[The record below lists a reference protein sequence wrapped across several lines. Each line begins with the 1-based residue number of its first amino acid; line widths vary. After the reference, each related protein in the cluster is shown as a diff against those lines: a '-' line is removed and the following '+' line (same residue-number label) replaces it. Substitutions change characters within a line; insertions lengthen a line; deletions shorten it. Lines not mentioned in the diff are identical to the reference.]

1 MLFNSIDYLIFFV
14 ITFTLYWFLLNKKLN
29 VQNCFLLISS
39 CIFYSWWDWRFLCLI
54 LISALTDYFVG
65 LRIYY
70 SNDIK
75 IRKLYFYLSITINFI
90 ILGYFKYFNFFLSSL
105 HDSLNLLGYKI
116 DNLFTLD
123 IILPV
128 GISFYTFQTV
138 SYSFEIYCRRLKPT
152 KDFIAFASFVCF
164 FPQLIAG
171 PIEKASNLLPQILN
185 KRKFN
190 YNQSVM
196 GLRLILWGMFK
207 KIVIADSLSWR
218 VDYCYNNFQT
228 LDGGSLFLGLIYF
241 SIQLYCDFSGYTD
254 IAIGTARLFGFE
266 LISNF
271 NYPFF
276 SRDIAEFWTKWHISL
291 SNWFK
296 DHLYMPLLIKFRSYK
311 SLGVFLSTLIS
322 FSFIGIWHG
331 ANYNFLIF
339 GLFHGILFFPII
351 FFKRRIY
358 KHDFFKAGSIKEK
371 LIDLI
376 LAIKT
381 FIYFSI
387 SLVFFRSENFNQ
399 AINYL
404 QNIFLK
410 FSIPSDNRSGLIFVF
425 ILFLFETTMN
435 RDTRNPLFYKN
446 IMLRY
451 VIYLLISF
459 SIVSHFQFNYSPTF
473 IYFNF

>member
-1 MLFNSIDYLIFFV
+1 MLFNSIDYILFFV
-14 ITFTLYWFLLNKKLN
+14 IIFVLYWFLLNKKLRI
-29 VQNCFLLISS
+29 QNYFLLISS
-39 CIFYSWWDWRFLCLI
+39 CVFYAWWDWRFLCLI
-54 LISALTDYFVG
+54 FISAITDFLIG
-65 LRIYY
+65 LRIYS
-70 SNDIK
+70 SNDEK
-75 IRKLYFYLSITINFI
+75 LRKYYLYLSITVNLI
-90 ILGYFKYFNFFLSSL
+90 ILGYFKYFNFFLSSWYDL
-105 HDSLNLLGYKI
+105 LNVLGYKI
-116 DNLFTLD
+116 EDFVFFD

-128 GISFYTFQTV
+128 GISFYTFQTI
-138 SYSFEIYCRRLKPT
+138 SYSFEIYYRRLKPT

-185 KRKFN
+185 RRNFN
-190 YNQSVM
+190 YNKSVM

-218 VDYCYNNFQT
+218 VDYCYSNFQT

-241 SIQLYCDFSGYTD
+241 SIQLYCDFSGYSD
-254 IAIGTARLFGFE
+254 IAIGTSRLFGFE
-266 LISNF
+266 LINNF

-276 SRDIAEFWTKWHISL
+276 SRDIAEFWKKWHISL

-296 DHLYMPLLIKFRSYK
+296 DHLYMPLLIKFRSFK

-322 FSFIGIWHG
+322 FSMIGLWHG

-351 FFKRRIY
+351 FFKKRIY
-358 KHDFFKAGSIKEK
+358 RHDFLKTENIKETVVD
-371 LIDLI
+371 IF

-387 SLVFFRSENFNQ
+387 SLVFFRSENLNQ
-399 AINYL
+399 AIDYL
-404 QNIFLK
+404 QNIFIK
-410 FSIPSDNRSGLIFVF
+410 FSIPKDNRSGLIFVF
-425 ILFLFETTMN
+425 ILFLFEISMK

-451 VIYLLISF
+451 GVYLLVSF
-459 SIVSHFQFNYSPTF
+459 SILSHFQFNYSPTF